1 MMLEQT
7 ETVRK
12 RRRVLLAASLGV
24 AGVVGVVALL
34 IGALTGGPAG
44 PAESAAA
51 TEPASVNATQ
61 IRRVLESAR
70 TYLDQGEAAK
80 ASVLLRETIARAPE
94 DQELRTLYAESLLA
108 EGEVRASYDQLE
120 KAVFIGPDSAEL
132 RFFAG
137 TVANQAG
144 LPQQALEHYAMAQ
157 SLDPRNPKH
166 AVYLAQIQRKVGEVD
181 AAKASLLRAVQL
193 DPSLHQAWATLADI
207 SLGENSTTLARQHI
221 DRARELAPDSV
232 VYRLIEARIDR
243 RENNPEQALR
253 LLLAL
258 GEDEVVADPNLLN
271 EAALCYGLLQRPEAA
286 ADLYGKAVEARPND
300 AVTAYEAALW
310 HQRAGIDDAAAN
322 YAERAA
328 RLGSEPAQRLLAS
341 MASDDE

>member
-24 AGVVGVVALL
+24 AGFVGVVALL

-44 PAESAAA
+44 PSESAAA
-51 TEPASVNATQ
+51 EPASVNADQ
-61 IRRVLESAR
+61 VRRVLESAR

-80 ASVLLRETIARAPE
+80 ASVLLRETVARAPE

-108 EGEVRASYDQLE
+108 EGKPGESYDQLE

-137 TVANQAG
+137 TVANGAG

-157 SLDPRNPKH
+157 SLDPRSPKH
-166 AVYLAQIQRKVGEVD
+166 PVYLAQIQRKVGEVD

-207 SLGENSTTLARQHI
+207 SLGENSTALARQHI
-221 DRARELAPDSV
+221 DRARELEPDSV

-286 ADLYGKAVEARPND
+286 ADLYGKAVERRPND
-300 AVTAYEAALW
+300 AETAYEAALW
-310 HQRAGIDDAAAN
+310 HQRAGVEDAAAN

-341 MASDDE
+341 MSTGDD

>member
-12 RRRVLLAASLGV
+12 RRRVLLGAALGV
-24 AGVVGVVALL
+24 FAVVAVVALL
-34 IGALTGGPAG
+34 ISALSGPPAPAPADASPAAQASADEVRRALEGARKL
-44 PAESAAA
+44 
-51 TEPASVNATQ
+51 
-61 IRRVLESAR
+61 
-70 TYLDQGEAAK
+70 LDQDEAVK
-80 ASVLLRETIARAPE
+80 ASVLLSATIAQAPE
-94 DQELRTLYAESLLA
+94 DQELRTLYAECLLA
-108 EGEVRASYDQLE
+108 QGKTGEAYDQLE

-137 TVANQAG
+137 TVANAAG
-144 LPQQALEHYAMAQ
+144 KTQQALEHYTMAQ

-166 AVYLAQIQRKVGEVD
+166 AVYLAQIQRKLNETD

-193 DPSLHQAWATLADI
+193 DPALHEAWATLAAI
-207 SLGENSTTLARQHI
+207 SLDENNLGIARQHI
-221 DRARELAPDSV
+221 AEARALAPGSV
-232 VYRLIEARIDR
+232 VYRLLEARIER

-258 GEDEVVADPNLLN
+258 GEDEVVADPSLLN
-271 EAALCYGLLQRPEAA
+271 EAALCYGLLRRPEAA
-286 ADLYGKAVEARPND
+286 ADLYGRAVERRPND
-300 AVTAYEAALW
+300 AETAYEAALW
-310 HQRAGIDDAAAN
+310 HQRAGIDDAAAV

-341 MASDDE
+341 MSNGDE